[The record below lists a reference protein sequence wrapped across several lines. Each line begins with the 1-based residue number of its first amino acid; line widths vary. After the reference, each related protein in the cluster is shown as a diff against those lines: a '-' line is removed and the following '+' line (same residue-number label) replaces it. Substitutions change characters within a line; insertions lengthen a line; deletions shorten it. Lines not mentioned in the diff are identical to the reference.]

1 MQFQKGISLSEF
13 LALYGTEDQC
23 FDALYRW
30 RWPNGFQ
37 CPHYGHDRACQLTN
51 RFYLPELIP
60 RLAYVALR
68 TPPMPEKLLKPGV
81 A

>member
-1 MQFQKGISLSEF
+1 MARNPVQSQKGISLSEF

-37 CPHYGHDRACQLTN
+37 CPHCGHDRACQLTTASSSN
-51 RFYLPELIP
+51 AIAAVARP
-60 RLAYVALR
+60 R
-68 TPPMPEKLLKPGV
+68 
-81 A
+81 